1 MATIRKTI
9 TLTEKQDEWI
19 KSQIANGDFTN
30 DSEYLRDLVRRAQE
44 QNARFVALE
53 AAILEGLDS
62 GVSNKTV
69 KEIMEEVEARL
80 GVDGSL
86 KPVFQRTKSK
96 F

>member
-19 KSQIANGDFTN
+19 KAQIVNGDFTN
-30 DSEYLRDLVRRAQE
+30 DSEYLRDLVRRDQE
-44 QNARFVALE
+44 QNARFLALKT
-53 AAILEGLDS
+53 AIQEGINS

-80 GVDGSL
+80 GVDGRL
-86 KPVFQRTKSK
+86 
-96 F
+96 